1 MAVPDHEEAARILAA
16 RRLPAGIVRHS
27 EGVARVAVAAAQLVA
42 AAGIPVDLA
51 VVEAAALLHDIDKP
65 RTRLSGEPH
74 GEIGARMLEQMGFGE
89 LAAAVSSHPVTCLL
103 EEDRYPRGWEP
114 VIVSLADK
122 HVEQAFLTIDERLDA
137 MAGRHPEY
145 REEIDAARPAAHA
158 LEREL
163 AEAAGLEV
171 AEVVKRLRA
180 AWAAGS
186 GDGGPGAGG

>member
-1 MAVPDHEEAARILAA
+1 MRSVARSEAWAGRSTETRSKTTCASPKRVSPESARSFQEAARSESVSGTQWKLS
-16 RRLPAGIVRHS
+16 RR
-27 EGVARVAVAAAQLVA
+27 
-42 AAGIPVDLA
+42 
-51 VVEAAALLHDIDKP
+51 K
-65 RTRLSGEPH
+65 
-74 GEIGARMLEQMGFGE
+74 GACSP
-89 LAAAVSSHPVTCLL
+89 AAAVSSHPVTCLL